1 MPSRQHERMKSGAF
15 YLHQWLSLD
24 LASLSRI
31 RRFVNFAKYA
41 LRMPTGV
48 TAEPLKIGKIPAE
61 WLMPAGVKSN
71 KKSPILLYFHGGGY
85 LVGSLDSH
93 RGLVAR
99 IAEELGWPALH
110 VDYRLAPEHT
120 FPAALE
126 DAEAVWKW
134 LLAQGYDPL
143 KIAIAGDSAGGGL
156 ILSAMVK
163 MKELGLPLPFAA
175 VCLSPW
181 VDLTFSGHSAVAF
194 AKHDPIIIVPQ
205 VHRWALAYA
214 GKHELEHPE
223 ISPLYADLSGLPPTL
238 IQASDQEVLTDDA
251 MRLKDVMEEAG
262 VAVTLQIWK
271 ETLHVWQ
278 LFWRTVPE
286 AEEAVVAIA
295 RFLRQPQPIT
305 PAQTRQ

>member
-1 MPSRQHERMKSGAF
+1 MKSGAF
-15 YLHQWLSLD
+15 HLHQWLSLD

-41 LRMPTGV
+41 LRMPSDV
-48 TAEPLKIGKIPAE
+48 AAEPLKIGKIPAE
-61 WLMPAGVKSN
+61 WLIPKGVKN
-71 KKSPILLYFHGGGY
+71 TKNAPILLFFHGGGY

-93 RGLVAR
+93 RGMVAR
-99 IAEELGWPALH
+99 IAQELGWCVIH
-110 VDYRLAPEHT
+110 VDYRLAPEHP

-126 DAEAVWKW
+126 DAIAAWKW
-134 LLAQGYDPL
+134 LLEQGYDPA

-156 ILSAMVK
+156 AISAMVK
-163 MKELGLPLPFAA
+163 MKALGLPLPFSA

-214 GKHELEHPE
+214 GPHELDYPE
-223 ISPLYADLSGLPPTL
+223 ISPLYADLRGLPPTL
-238 IQASDQEVLTDDA
+238 IQASDLEVLTDDA
-251 MRLKDVMEEAG
+251 QRLKDQMEAAG
-262 VAVTLQIWK
+262 VEVTLQVWE
-271 ETLHVWQ
+271 ETMHVWQ

-286 AEEAVVAIA
+286 AQEAIEAIA
-295 RFLRQPQPIT
+295 RFLKEG
-305 PAQTRQ
+305 